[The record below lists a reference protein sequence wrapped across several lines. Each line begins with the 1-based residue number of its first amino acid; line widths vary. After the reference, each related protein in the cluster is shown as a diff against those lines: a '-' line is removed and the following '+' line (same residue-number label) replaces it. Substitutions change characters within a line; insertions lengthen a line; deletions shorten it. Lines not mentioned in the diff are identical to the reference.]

1 MQVNLSRSK
10 WKKFL
15 LFPIF
20 LFEWLISKN
29 SSIVRSIVQP
39 SFIITRSSMEF
50 LTFSPSI
57 PQRHERNK
65 SGFNRCIENAFF
77 TMPRQSFDFFRT
89 RYYIYIYFI
98 FACSTFNFKIFFNL
112 VRGNGRVSEG
122 KNGLIMRC
130 GNDNTYIRYRMD

>member
-1 MQVNLSRSK
+1 MLVPFVKFMCKFMQVNLSRSK

-89 RYYIYIYFI
+89 RYYIYIFIESKNSLFIYQHLYLRSLYFS
-98 FACSTFNFKIFFNL
+98 FFLNFRKI
-112 VRGNGRVSEG
+112 R
-122 KNGLIMRC
+122 
-130 GNDNTYIRYRMD
+130 